1 LPAPFGNEQRR
12 ECSYFDREVHPGE
25 CSDLAECLMQGG
37 NLDGPRP
44 ARPVRKWCRR
54 IGHIVRLLADIDA
67 ADLERC
73 RSVLGAIQQRLDGVV
88 AARVAAVPP
97 PGSPP
102 ERVR

>member
-1 LPAPFGNEQRR
+1 
-12 ECSYFDREVHPGE
+12 
-25 CSDLAECLMQGG
+25 
-37 NLDGPRP
+37 
-44 ARPVRKWCRR
+44 
-54 IGHIVRLLADIDA
+54 VRLLADIDA

-73 RSVLGAIQQRLDGVV
+73 RSVLGAIQERLDGVV